1 LVGDSK
7 AFRKPIVY
15 ISLTLIFVV
24 FLRKYVMINKN
35 TQIKGRMFL
44 LKNKK
49 PLTTKNALEVFE
61 EKMENPKY
69 CTKEIGRLLYSDK
82 LLAVERFEK
91 IDEVIRRYSDNK
103 KHNKTILNELNTYKR
118 QGIISNVLSIDKF
131 LYSKEYLDFLNNL
144 PKNRDDV
151 YYMCNG
157 LTDVGY
163 VEFSNNYNI
172 LKDLRISPEA
182 TIIKKDIINPIIG
195 YEKAPIRKLSY
206 KDSEFM
212 SSINFDNKE
221 NILLLGADLGYLL
234 FLLKENKKVKNLY
247 IHDTN
252 SSLLHF
258 INENILKHIET
269 DINLHLLDE
278 DLEDLEPFKL
288 NTNLDLIV
296 ISSMIDIQEQM
307 KYYYKLK
314 LFNYE
319 YILRTNIRKIMFNK
333 YKQDLQ
339 DIIMTN
345 KDDVIN
351 ILLST
356 YKDTKGLSSATLGL
370 QLDFAEKSEL
380 YLDKNNIFF
389 DNYKKYQKFINKDS
403 VILDILRM

>member
-1 LVGDSK
+1 
-7 AFRKPIVY
+7 
-15 ISLTLIFVV
+15 
-24 FLRKYVMINKN
+24 M
-35 TQIKGRMFL
+35 
-44 LKNKK
+44 KNKK